1 MKKGKK
7 SKKFSCGFYASN
19 LKKMP
24 GKIIT
29 GMLKEAETHKQ
40 KYVSID
46 NNKSMKIATLNCRG
60 LNKMGAR
67 EEITNW
73 SSPE

>member
-24 GKIIT
+24 GKIIESFDI
-29 GMLKEAETHKQ
+29 K
-40 KYVSID
+40 V
-46 NNKSMKIATLNCRG
+46 
-60 LNKMGAR
+60 
-67 EEITNW
+67 
-73 SSPE
+73 